1 MILKLGNF
9 DYAASLDP
17 ETSIFHSAK
26 CEATSRGQQCE
37 ACRQVR
43 RTLLNRSPDVSQR
56 DPTLNYSLRKLRIA
70 RLRLMAKLSAKADES
85 EHDENRLFAEKF
97 DEGLKKHP
105 EFRGTLAYNVMEA
118 QVNALVSGTWFLFDA
133 FKFR

>member
-1 MILKLGNF
+1 MILKFGNL

-17 ETSIFHSAK
+17 ETNIFHSAQ

-37 ACRQVR
+37 PCRQGR

-56 DPTLNYSLRKLRIA
+56 DPYLDLSLRKLRIA
-70 RLRLMAKLSAKADES
+70 RLRLMAKLSAKVDES
-85 EHDENRLFAEKF
+85 DHDENRLFADKF
-97 DEGLKKHP
+97 YEGLKKHP

-133 FKFR
+133 FEFR